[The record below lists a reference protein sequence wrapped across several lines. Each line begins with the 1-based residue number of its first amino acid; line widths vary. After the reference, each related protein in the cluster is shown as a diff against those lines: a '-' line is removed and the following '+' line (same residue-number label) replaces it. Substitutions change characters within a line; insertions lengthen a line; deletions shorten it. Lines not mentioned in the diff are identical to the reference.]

1 MLELSTVRSDAL
13 SPFVHRWLGRRQA
26 VALFMGAAC
35 IAAWLAGSAAA
46 AATSHIVRVVDDAVT
61 GEPRFDPALLF
72 IEPGDSVRFVMGG
85 KTFASRVIAGMVP
98 DGAAGWWGQ
107 VGEDVEIAFTEPG
120 VYGHKCGAA
129 YALGL
134 VGLIVVGDP
143 DVNLREARRVLH
155 PPTAANVL
163 DELFS
168 EVERRRGS

>member
-1 MLELSTVRSDAL
+1 
-13 SPFVHRWLGRRQA
+13 
-26 VALFMGAAC
+26 MGAAC
-35 IAAWLAGSAAA
+35 IAAALPAGPVAAA
-46 AATSHIVRVVDDAVT
+46 AASHTVRVVEDAVT
-61 GEPRFDPALLF
+61 GQPRFDPPLLF

-98 DGAAGWWGQ
+98 DGADGWWGQ
-107 VGEDVEIAFTEPG
+107 VGEDVEIAFSEPG

-143 DVNLREARRVLH
+143 DVNLQEARQVQH
-155 PPTAANVL
+155 PPSAANVL

-168 EVERRRGS
+168 EVEQRQGS

>member
-1 MLELSTVRSDAL
+1 MAGLI
-13 SPFVHRWLGRRQA
+13 
-26 VALFMGAAC
+26 GAAC
-35 IAAWLAGSAAA
+35 IAALPVWPDAVAAA
-46 AATSHIVRVVDDAVT
+46 DHTVRVVDDAIT
-61 GEPRFDPALLF
+61 GEPRFEPALLF
-72 IEPGDSVRFVMGG
+72 IEPGDTVRFVMGG

-107 VGEDVEIAFTEPG
+107 VGEDVEIAFSEPG

-143 DVNLREARRVLH
+143 DVNLLQAQEVQH
-155 PPTAANVL
+155 PPIAANVL

-168 EVERRRGS
+168 RVEQRRGS

>member
-1 MLELSTVRSDAL
+1 MAM
-13 SPFVHRWLGRRQA
+13 GI
-26 VALFMGAAC
+26 GAAC
-35 IAAWLAGSAAA
+35 VAALPTAPG
-46 AATSHIVRVVDDAVT
+46 ATAEAQHTVRVIEDPIT
-61 GEPRFDPALLF
+61 GEPRFEPALLF
-72 IEPGDSVRFVMGG
+72 IEPGETVRFVMGG

-143 DVNLREARRVLH
+143 GVNLQEAQRVRH
-155 PPTAANVL
+155 PPSAANVL

-168 EVERRRGS
+168 RVEQRRGS

>member
-1 MLELSTVRSDAL
+1 MAMVM
-13 SPFVHRWLGRRQA
+13 V
-26 VALFMGAAC
+26 AAC
-35 IAAWLAGSAAA
+35 IAALPTVPGEAAA
-46 AATSHIVRVVDDAVT
+46 AQHTVRVIEDSVT
-61 GEPRFDPALLF
+61 GEPRFEPALLF
-72 IEPGDSVRFVMGG
+72 IEPGESVRFVMGG

-143 DVNLREARRVLH
+143 GVNLQKAQRVQH
-155 PPTAANVL
+155 PPSAANVL
-163 DELFS
+163 DELFAV
-168 EVERRRGS
+168 VELRRGS